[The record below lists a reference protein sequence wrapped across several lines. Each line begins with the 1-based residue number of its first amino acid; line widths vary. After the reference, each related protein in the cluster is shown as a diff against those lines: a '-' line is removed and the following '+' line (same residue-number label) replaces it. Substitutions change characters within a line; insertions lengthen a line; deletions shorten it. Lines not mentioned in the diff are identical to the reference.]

1 MHTEIASVGG
11 SQIEVTPG
19 HIYLYPHLP
28 PTYDYVPWNVI
39 SHIIKNAELSSPTL
53 IDVGANVGDSL
64 AHYRRFSEGR
74 AICIEP
80 ADNFFAVLERNA
92 LKFSNVELVKSLLV
106 PDDMVGRVAFSGNEQ
121 TGATRF
127 SPEDDDIWSGEYV
140 TFSELLSDSNGP
152 VIIKTDTD
160 GFDAD
165 IVESVLPHISSGREI
180 PILYF
185 EGPSEDQMRSGKYLG
200 YVAVCDELVS
210 QGYGLLF
217 LTNVGMP
224 YTYTQEVGG
233 AAAVLSALE
242 TGYRRGMALCHYY
255 DVIAVKLN
263 LVTQE
268 FALKSPWGEEF
279 FVTS

>member
-1 MHTEIASVGG
+1 MYTEIASVGS

-28 PTYDYVPWNVI
+28 ATYDYVPWNVVN
-39 SHIIKNAELSSPTL
+39 HVIKSAQLSSPTL

-64 AHYRRFSEGR
+64 AHYRRFSEGP

-80 ADNFFAVLERNA
+80 ADNFFAVLKRNA
-92 LKFSNVELVKSLLV
+92 LKFANVELVKSLLV
-106 PDDMVGRVAFSGNEQ
+106 PDDMVGKVAFSGNEQ
-121 TGATRF
+121 TGATRI
-127 SPEDDDIWSGEYV
+127 SSEGDDIWSGPYI
-140 TFSELLSDSNGP
+140 TFSDLLSNRSGP

-165 IVESVLPHISSGREI
+165 IIKSALPHISSGREI

-185 EGPSEDQMRSGKYLG
+185 EGPSEAQMRSGDYLE
-200 YVAVCDELVS
+200 YVAVCDQLVL

-224 YTYTQEVGG
+224 YTYSQEVGG
-233 AAAVLSALE
+233 AAAALSALE

-255 DVIAVKLN
+255 DVIAVKLD
-263 LVTQE
+263 LVTHE
-268 FALKSPWGEEF
+268 FALKSPWGDEF
-279 FVTS
+279 FVTE